1 LSVLLKYPFQK
12 IALSL
17 KQSGDPQAAL
27 HRQTNRLVEKTLWA
41 AFRSS
46 QRLSTRPPT
55 MPENWV
61 FGTNAQV
68 FTRRQGD
75 ERLVV
80 VPLAQPGTSLPGS
93 RLVNSWPEFAVL
105 RQSPGRT
112 EVVRRT
118 RQDNGSYRDVG
129 QRFQWVRERG
139 VWIPRWDDPINIS
152 GSWRPGRTKPASS
165 PPNVTNETVNPY
177 TTDLYRSRVTTDVGR
192 YFMDW

>member
-1 LSVLLKYPFQK
+1 
-12 IALSL
+12 
-17 KQSGDPQAAL
+17 
-27 HRQTNRLVEKTLWA
+27 
-41 AFRSS
+41 
-46 QRLSTRPPT
+46 

-61 FGTNAQV
+61 FGANAQV
-68 FTRRQGD
+68 ITRRQGD

-80 VPLAQPGTSLPGS
+80 VPLAQPGTSLPAS
-93 RLVNSWPEFAVL
+93 RVVNSWPEFAVL

-118 RQDNGSYRDVG
+118 RQDNGLYRDVG

-152 GSWRPGRTKPASS
+152 GRWRPGRTKPSSS
-165 PPNVTNETVNPY
+165 PPNVTEEVVNPY
-177 TTDLYRSRVTTDVGR
+177 TTGLYRSRVTTDVGR